1 MNLTAVGR
9 IFVFWKKY
17 AATASMS
24 LRLLSSV
31 GVQTLG
37 RFLSSVGVQTLSRLF
52 AVKLDIG
59 LFTDD
64 GVVDRNK
71 IGVWVVESGLVCF
84 KFRLCVC

>member
-37 RFLSSVGVQTLSRLF
+37 GLF

-59 LFTDD
+59 LFTDN
-64 GVVDRNK
+64 GVVDENK

-84 KFRLCVC
+84 KFRLRVC